1 MRTKKDPNSYTEL
14 KKKLDKVFS
23 VFIRRR
29 DRFVCFTCRKVGDK
43 KSIQCGHYISRT
55 YTATR
60 WDEVNCHAQCV
71 SCNVFKSGN
80 MAVYALNMTN
90 KYGASVLA
98 ALDAKKRHEVKLST
112 IQLSILISK
121 YESLAERLGD
131 TSRN

>member
-1 MRTKKDPNSYTEL
+1 MRTKKDPNSYPEL

-29 DRFVCFTCRKVGDK
+29 DRFVCFTCHKVGDK

-55 YTATR
+55 YTVTR

-71 SCNVFKSGN
+71 SCNVFGGGN
-80 MAVYALNMTN
+80 MAVYALNMVN
-90 KYGASVLA
+90 KYGAKVLA
-98 ALDAKKRHEVKLST
+98 ELDAKKRREVKLST
-112 IQLSILISK
+112 LQLRILISK